1 MKTYTGGQ
9 TVKGGYF
16 LNLRDWKLE
25 VLEGNT
31 GLLPGDDQI
40 RYRRVP
46 MLAMIAL
53 APMMGLM
60 FVVLLPF
67 IGLAVIGEQVVR
79 KTRALAGAKAAEPA
93 KVTTNLPR

>member
-1 MKTYTGGQ
+1 MKTFTGGQ

-25 VLEGNT
+25 VVEGDT
-31 GLLPGDDQI
+31 GVLPADEGA

-46 MLAMIAL
+46 MLAMIVL
-53 APMMGLM
+53 APVMGLA

-67 IGLAVIGEQVVR
+67 IGLAVIAEQTGR
-79 KTRALAGAKAAEPA
+79 QLGRLFGARPAEA
-93 KVTTNLPR
+93 KPTTTPVK